1 MFNDKELRMNL
12 FTLYVFIEIGGTG
25 GGCFRYMYSRFL
37 KEAMSI
43 AGNKALGEASAMFN
57 ESGRK
62 FTEIGLMF
70 KGVQTMDNIE
80 ASIRAAS
87 VKFEEIAAI
96 EESAY
101 MSLKDYGR

>member
-1 MFNDKELRMNL
+1 
-12 FTLYVFIEIGGTG
+12 
-25 GGCFRYMYSRFL
+25 
-37 KEAMSI
+37 
-43 AGNKALGEASAMFN
+43 
-57 ESGRK
+57 
-62 FTEIGLMF
+62 MF